1 MAKSVFYSRK
11 NYMCDPNL
19 AGKLKRDLEV
29 AFFLLPPSSVLWQ
42 VSNAEDLN
50 ENEKANE
57 IRLNKN

>member
-29 AFFLLPPSSVLWQ
+29 AFFLLPPSSVL
-42 VSNAEDLN
+42 LN
-50 ENEKANE
+50 LMRMRMQMK
-57 IRLNKN
+57 